1 LITDFDRYWLL
12 EFSQFFF
19 NYTRVGLMLM
29 QSAPLKKTVLDELAL
44 ETQYSVFGKT
54 N

>member
-1 LITDFDRYWLL
+1 ML

-19 NYTRVGLMLM
+19 NYARVGLMVM
-29 QSAPLKKTVLDELAL
+29 QSTPFKKTVLDELDL

-54 N
+54 K